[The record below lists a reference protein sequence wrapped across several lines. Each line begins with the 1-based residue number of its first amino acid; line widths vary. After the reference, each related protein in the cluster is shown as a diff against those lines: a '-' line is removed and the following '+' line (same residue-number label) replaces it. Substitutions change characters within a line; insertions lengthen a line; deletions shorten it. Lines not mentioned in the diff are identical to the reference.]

1 MISNFIV
8 DIKRERTPTHRAIK
22 QLAKRL
28 LRAEIPAPKAVF
40 LPAYHAHQTIQNAR
54 QHVLR
59 VLVYQPMFRARCEH
73 VGQGLYMYQ
82 GLPYVAG
89 DLRLRIGEQ
98 CKISAQTSLVAGHV
112 FDAPTLTLGDHTNVG
127 PGVVISVSKSVTIGS
142 HVRIGSG
149 VNISHNASHPEDPIE
164 RRTQA
169 VSPESVRPVIIEDD
183 VWIGT
188 QAKIMPGVKIGRG
201 AIVATGSVVTRDV
214 PPMSVVA
221 GAPARFVRRVNA
233 NDRVEHIP
241 RARAP
246 RDTEARSTTTR
257 AGKTFARAETAR

>member
-1 MISNFIV
+1 MQDLSPN
-8 DIKRERTPTHRAIK
+8 
-22 QLAKRL
+22 LARGGAC
-28 LRAEIPAPKAVF
+28 LRRPDADARRS
-40 LPAYHAHQTIQNAR
+40 HQR
-54 QHVLR
+54 R
-59 VLVYQPMFRARCEH
+59 SGR
-73 VGQGLYMYQ
+73 
-82 GLPYVAG
+82 G
-89 DLRLRIGEQ
+89 DFCLQE
-98 CKISAQTSLVAGHV
+98 C
-112 FDAPTLTLGDHTNVG
+112 
-127 PGVVISVSKSVTIGS
+127 

-149 VNISHNASHPEDPIE
+149 VNISDNAGHPEDPIE

>member
-1 MISNFIV
+1 MNRVYLDHNATTPLRPEAPAGSRLTP
-8 DIKRERTPTHRAIK
+8 RE
-22 QLAKRL
+22 L
-28 LRAEIPAPKAVF
+28 EI
-40 LPAYHAHQTIQNAR
+40 
-54 QHVLR
+54 
-59 VLVYQPMFRARCEH
+59 
-73 VGQGLYMYQ
+73 
-82 GLPYVAG
+82 
-89 DLRLRIGEQ
+89 
-98 CKISAQTSLVAGHV
+98 
-112 FDAPTLTLGDHTNVG
+112 LTLITAGMTNGEIVEKLNLSINSIKTYIRQAYRKID
-127 PGVVISVSKSVTIGS
+127 V
-142 HVRIGSG
+142 
-149 VNISHNASHPEDPIE
+149 E